1 MALGLSSLPFLGA
14 PLAQPGRGARERGCV
29 TNVSI
34 EDYLSG
40 AVVYRKGLTF
50 DKVQFLVAGKAKEAP
65 PEKAMGKGI
74 GCKGKAKASGKGLFG
89 QDSGATIPLWFGDAH
104 GKVICVLATPAQA
117 AEHGEDLAPGVLKI
131 LTRVDVHDR
140 FPKTLKWGAET
151 ALVMESQAQET
162 VQVFP
167 YEKYTVYEQHY
178 ASLSFVESDECSVGM
193 VVSLAVRVVDLEE
206 AWVRDRAEP
215 HAKVML
221 VDADRA
227 HIGPIHLWD
236 FLPSDLQVDGIYMF
250 RGLKVG
256 VRRVYNETAQQ
267 WQRSPSGGKVLEC
280 SAFTAVETVEHESV
294 RCFFH

>member
-1 MALGLSSLPFLGA
+1 
-14 PLAQPGRGARERGCV
+14 
-29 TNVSI
+29 
-34 EDYLSG
+34 
-40 AVVYRKGLTF
+40 
-50 DKVQFLVAGKAKEAP
+50 
-65 PEKAMGKGI
+65 
-74 GCKGKAKASGKGLFG
+74 
-89 QDSGATIPLWFGDAH
+89 
-104 GKVICVLATPAQA
+104 
-117 AEHGEDLAPGVLKI
+117 
-131 LTRVDVHDR
+131 
-140 FPKTLKWGAET
+140 
-151 ALVMESQAQET
+151 MEWQAQET

-206 AWVRDRAEP
+206 GWVRGGAEP
-215 HAKVML
+215 YAKVVL

-227 HIGPIHLWD
+227 TIGPIHLWD

-256 VRRVYNETAQQ
+256 VRRVYNDTAQQ